1 MDIGIR
7 HLHFTVVALLLMFI
21 LLKTLLLLSNK
32 NELLDKIRAK
42 SKVVDII
49 LGILAIATGVYLM
62 TLKPT
67 IELYLLVKIVVFL
80 IAIPLGIVGLKRH
93 KKPIVVM
100 SLLLIVYVFGIG
112 ETQSYKFKK
121 DPITTETSQPA
132 KEIYQKLCVECHG
145 DDGALGLYK
154 APDLTASMLNDSEK
168 RSRILQGKGIMKG
181 YHHQLDNQQ
190 VTDLIHYI
198 NTLPKP

>member
-1 MDIGIR
+1 MEIGIR
-7 HLHFTVVALLLMFI
+7 HLHFTVVALLLLFVLFKTV
-21 LLKTLLLLSNK
+21 LLVSNK
-32 NELLDKIRAK
+32 KELLDRIRAK

-49 LGILAIATGVYLM
+49 LGVLAISTGAYLM

-67 IELYLLVKIVVFL
+67 VEPYLLVKIVVVL

-93 KKPIVVM
+93 KKPMAVM
-100 SLLLIVYVFGIG
+100 SLLLILYVYGIG

-121 DPITTETSQPA
+121 DPFTTETAQPG

-154 APDLTASMLNDSEK
+154 APNLVASMLTDTEK
-168 RSRILQGKGIMKG
+168 RTRILQGKGIMRS
-181 YHHQLDNQQ
+181 YQEELNDQQ
-190 VTDLIHYI
+190 VTDLMHYI
-198 NTLPKP
+198 TTLP

>member
-7 HLHFTVVALLLMFI
+7 HLHFTVVALLLLFVFFKTI
-21 LLKTLLLLSNK
+21 LLVSNK
-32 NELLDKIRAK
+32 KELLDRIRAK
-42 SKVVDII
+42 TKVVDII
-49 LGILAIATGVYLM
+49 LGVLAISTGVYLM

-67 IELYLLVKIVVFL
+67 IELYLLAKIVVVL

-93 KKPIVVM
+93 KKLIAVI

-112 ETQSYKFKK
+112 ETQSYKFKQ
-121 DPITTETSQPA
+121 DPIITETDQPA
-132 KEIYQKLCVECHG
+132 KEIYQRLCVECHG
-145 DDGALGLYK
+145 DDGTLGLYK

-168 RSRILQGKGIMKG
+168 RARILQGKGVMKG
-181 YHHQLDNQQ
+181 YHHQLNNQQ

-198 NTLPKP
+198 NTLP

>member
-7 HLHFTVVALLLMFI
+7 HLHFTVVALLLLFI

-42 SKVVDII
+42 TKVVDIM
-49 LGILAIATGVYLM
+49 LGILAISTGVYLM

-67 IELYLLVKIVVFL
+67 VELYLLVKIVVVL

-121 DPITTETSQPA
+121 DPFAQRATKAIEEA
-132 KEIYQKLCVECHG
+132 FG
-145 DDGALGLYK
+145 DGGQDAI
-154 APDLTASMLNDSEK
+154 ND
-168 RSRILQGKGIMKG
+168 M
-181 YHHQLDNQQ
+181 
-190 VTDLIHYI
+190 T
-198 NTLPKP
+198 

>member
-7 HLHFTVVALLLMFI
+7 HLHFTAVVLLLLFI
-21 LLKTLLLLSNK
+21 LFKTILLLSNK

-42 SKVVDII
+42 TKVVDII
-49 LGILAIATGVYLM
+49 LGILAILTGAYLM

-67 IELYLLVKIVVFL
+67 IEPYLLVKIVVVL

-93 KKPIVVM
+93 KKPMAVM

-121 DPITTETSQPA
+121 DPFITETDQPA

-154 APDLTASMLNDSEK
+154 APDLTASLLNDSEK
-168 RSRILQGKGIMKG
+168 RTRILQGKGIMRG
-181 YHHQLDNQQ
+181 YHQQLNDQQ
-190 VTDLIHYI
+190 VTDLINYI
-198 NTLPKP
+198 NTLP